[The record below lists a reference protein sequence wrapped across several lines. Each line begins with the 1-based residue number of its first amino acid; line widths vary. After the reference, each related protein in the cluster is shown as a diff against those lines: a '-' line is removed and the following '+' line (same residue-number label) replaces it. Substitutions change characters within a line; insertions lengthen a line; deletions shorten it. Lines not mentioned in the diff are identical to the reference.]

1 MLYLICVGVLLLGY
15 LVGSIPTGYWIV
27 KHKTGIDIRV
37 KGSGSTGATN
47 VSRVLGKKW
56 FFIVM
61 FLDML
66 KGFLPVL
73 AMKLFYGND
82 ISVVCMA
89 LGLVI
94 GHSRT
99 CFLKGR
105 GGKSVA
111 TGMGILFALS
121 WVTGLI
127 VFMLWTLIVQF
138 NKYVSV
144 GSIVAFL
151 IAPIVLW
158 LCGATKWYVLYE
170 IVASA
175 YIIYRHRENIKRLLK
190 HQENKISWKKE
201 SLQ

>member
-1 MLYLICVGVLLLGY
+1 MFYLICVCALLIGY

-27 KHKTGIDIRV
+27 KHKTGIDIREQ
-37 KGSGSTGATN
+37 GSGSTGATN

-73 AMKLFYGND
+73 AMKLFYGNE

-121 WVTGLI
+121 WVAGLI
-127 VFMLWTLIVQF
+127 VFLVWAVIVQTT
-138 NKYVSV
+138 KYVSV
-144 GSIVAFL
+144 GSIVAF
-151 IAPIVLW
+151 IMAPIVLW
-158 LCGATKWYVLYE
+158 LCGASMWYVAYGAVSSVY
-170 IVASA
+170 IV
-175 YIIYRHRENIKRLLK
+175 YRHRENIQRLLK
-190 HQENKISWKKE
+190 HQENKISWKN
-201 SLQ
+201 

>member
-1 MLYLICVGVLLLGY
+1 MLYLICVCALLIGY
-15 LVGSIPTGYWIV
+15 FVGSIPTGYLIV
-27 KHKTGIDIRV
+27 KKKTGIDIREI
-37 KGSGSTGATN
+37 GSGSTGATN

-73 AMKLFYGND
+73 AMKLFYGNE

-121 WVTGLI
+121 WVAGLI
-127 VFMLWTLIVQF
+127 VFLVWAFIVQIS
-138 NKYVSV
+138 KYVSV
-144 GSIVAFL
+144 GSVVAFT
-151 IAPIVLW
+151 IAPAVLW
-158 LCGATKWYVLYE
+158 LCGATKWHIGYSV
-170 IVASA
+170 VASA
-175 YIIYRHRENIKRLLK
+175 YIIYRHRENIHRLL
-190 HQENKISWKKE
+190 NKTE
-201 SLQ
+201 SKIGW